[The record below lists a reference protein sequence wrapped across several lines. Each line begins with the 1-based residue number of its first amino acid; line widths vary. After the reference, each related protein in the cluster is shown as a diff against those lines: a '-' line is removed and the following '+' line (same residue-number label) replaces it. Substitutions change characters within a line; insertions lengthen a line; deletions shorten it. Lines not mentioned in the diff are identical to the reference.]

1 MLSHTGVEISIFYDS
16 VPVTKRTICSL
27 VSEKYQYQVDV
38 FRMSVHI
45 HKISLFVFLKEF
57 KNTHSPAPRL
67 KLPAGGGRSF
77 ISKRDKDNV
86 STESNSIQS
95 SNKMI
100 RKTSANQYF
109 WSSNWSVSCRCRCY
123 LLDGISKGAW
133 LNRSSIIFA
142 GNDKWSVDP
151 RVSIV
156 SSVGDKHEYSLQIQK
171 VDVTDDGQYTCS
183 IQSER
188 NPRPKLLNL
197 IVKGAYTSSLLFF
210 AGTYPWVI
218 CPISIKKM
226 SDIWFAKLH
235 C

>member
-1 MLSHTGVEISIFYDS
+1 
-16 VPVTKRTICSL
+16 
-27 VSEKYQYQVDV
+27 
-38 FRMSVHI
+38 MSVHI
-45 HKISLFVFLKEF
+45 HNISLLVFLKEF
-57 KNTHSPAPRL
+57 KNTHNPAPRL
-67 KLPAGGGRSF
+67 KLPAAAGRSF
-77 ISKRDKDNV
+77 ISKRDKGNV
-86 STESNSIQS
+86 CSESNSIQS
-95 SNKMI
+95 SNKMAW
-100 RKTSANQYF
+100 KTSANPYF
-109 WSSNWSVSCRCRCY
+109 WSSNQSVSCRCRCY

-197 IVKGAYTSSLLFF
+197 IVKGAYASSLLFC
-210 AGTYPWVI
+210 ADTCPCVIYPF
-218 CPISIKKM
+218 SIRNM
-226 SDIWFAKLH
+226 SDIWLVRVVSWRTPFHTFILDFWRYLTS
-235 C
+235 CLLLIRWII

>member
-1 MLSHTGVEISIFYDS
+1 M
-16 VPVTKRTICSL
+16 
-27 VSEKYQYQVDV
+27 
-38 FRMSVHI
+38 
-45 HKISLFVFLKEF
+45 FLKEF
-57 KNTHSPAPRL
+57 KNTHTPAPRL
-67 KLPAGGGRSF
+67 KLPAAGGRSF
-77 ISKRDKDNV
+77 ISKRDKGSV
-86 STESNSIQS
+86 CSESNSIQS
-95 SNKMI
+95 SNKVAW
-100 RKTSANQYF
+100 KTSANLYF
-109 WSSNWSVSCRCRCY
+109 WSSNQSVSCRCRCY

-197 IVKGAYTSSLLFF
+197 IVKGAYTSSLLFC
-210 AGTYPWVI
+210 ADTCPCVI
-218 CPISIKKM
+218 CPFTLEICLIF
-226 SDIWFAKLH
+226 DLLEL
-235 C
+235 